1 MNDHLNESHDRA
13 ATLDLL
19 TVPEAAK
26 LLRISRNLAYELV
39 ARNEIPAIR
48 LGRVIRVP
56 KHGLT
61 EWLERQMNGRH
72 APATQRSTVAGHNR
86 SLWDGE
92 S

>member
-1 MNDHLNESHDRA
+1 MNEPTAQNGYD
-13 ATLDLL
+13 LDLL

-61 EWLERQMNGRH
+61 EWLDRQIDGG
-72 APATQRSTVAGHNR
+72 TDRSKYASSPRIHDT
-86 SLWDGE
+86 S